1 MLASPTRRSLRR
13 EIPDAIAGADRA
25 QTSSM
30 CRSAALVLLGAA
42 VSHSLSTPVFF
53 DTNGRLQRGATP
65 GGGQRRY
72 VPVHD
77 GLSLLEPHGDGGWR
91 PALLAPEEVERDDAG
106 CIEAFLGTVTEG
118 VLAAD
123 AGEAVDYYLLDVSHL
138 PDAPTLGPA
147 EAVWTPLRARAGPSP
162 CDTLECDEAALLGTA
177 AGMAQWHRSV
187 TFCAQCG
194 SADVKPYREGKGRQC
209 AACKA
214 RFRPRLDASIIV
226 LVTDS
231 KGERCL
237 LGRNARWPEGR
248 YSTLAGFLEFGET
261 LEECVV
267 REVEEEA
274 GVKVDRASLRCV
286 ASQPWLFPRSM
297 MVGYIAQVEAGAE
310 AAPLQVDEA
319 ELQDAQWFDR
329 AFVKES
335 LAAERAAG
343 QDGPATPGGF
353 HVPSKVSLAR
363 TLIEQWLQETEAS

>member
-1 MLASPTRRSLRR
+1 M
-13 EIPDAIAGADRA
+13 
-25 QTSSM
+25 
-30 CRSAALVLLGAA
+30 
-42 VSHSLSTPVFF
+42 
-53 DTNGRLQRGATP
+53 
-65 GGGQRRY
+65 
-72 VPVHD
+72 HD

-147 EAVWTPLRARAGPSP
+147 VAVWTPLRARAGPSP

>member
-1 MLASPTRRSLRR
+1 M
-13 EIPDAIAGADRA
+13 RA
-25 QTSSM
+25 VSM
-30 CRSAALVLLGAA
+30 RDALVLLFAA

-106 CIEAFLGTVTEG
+106 CIEAFLGTVAEG

-123 AGEAVDYYLLDVSHL
+123 AGQVDYYLLDVSHL
-138 PDAPTLGPA
+138 PAAPALGAA
-147 EAVWTPLRARAGPSP
+147 EAVWAPLRARAGPSP

-209 AACKA
+209 AVCKA

-226 LVTDS
+226 LVTDR

-237 LGRNARWPEGR
+237 LGRSARWPEGR

-274 GVKVDRASLRCV
+274 GRRAHVGPPAPIIVLTMHLPCTYHALTMHVICAYYLPTMWLLLCTCSRTRGQGRPRLPPLR
-286 ASQPWLFPRSM
+286 R
-297 MVGYIAQVEAGAE
+297 IAAMALPALDDGGVHRAG
-310 AAPLQVDEA
+310 
-319 ELQDAQWFDR
+319 R
-329 AFVKES
+329 GRGRG
-335 LAAERAAG
+335 RAAAG
-343 QDGPATPGGF
+343 
-353 HVPSKVSLAR
+353 
-363 TLIEQWLQETEAS
+363 